1 MLFNLRLIIL
11 PALLLLPLF
20 MLGLFNAVLH
30 IEHLIQLFPKGIVLR
45 CSDRFLLPQGGL
57 FLLPARYVDFLHT
70 MLFLQDALG
79 GIIQVDLILMVSPEL
94 FSSTFPM
101 DTVHLIND
109 GLDAADMFS
118 KSNHVIQLL
127 DLGST
132 GLGLGHKSI
141 NGS

>member
-1 MLFNLRLIIL
+1 MFC
-11 PALLLLPLF
+11 
-20 MLGLFNAVLH
+20 LFNAMLH
-30 IEHLIQLFPKGIVLR
+30 IQHLIQLFPKRIILR
-45 CSDRFLLPQGGL
+45 CSDRFLLPQVGL
-57 FLLPARYVDFLHT
+57 FLLPAGNVDLLHT

-118 KSNHVIQLL
+118 KSNHVIKLL
-127 DLGST
+127 DPGST

-141 NGS
+141 DGS